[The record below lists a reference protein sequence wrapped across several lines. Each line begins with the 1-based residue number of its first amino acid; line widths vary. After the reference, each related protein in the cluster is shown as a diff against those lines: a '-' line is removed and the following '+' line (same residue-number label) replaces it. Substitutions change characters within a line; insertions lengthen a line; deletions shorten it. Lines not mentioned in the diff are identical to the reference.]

1 MALLEARSPDS
12 AAGAAG
18 PGVVAAVRALRTE
31 NPFVDEARTA
41 AVRGAN
47 MYGFCSVEDFP
58 PGITDL
64 SATHEDAGGFY
75 NYVNQFTAPNFWYR
89 DGGVLSWIY
98 GEQYDNWQGTYGFD
112 ACTVEYHSG
121 HGDMDANGVFWMPMG
136 GTWGGASW
144 VSSQDMRLGNEVA
157 RYLFL
162 STCLS
167 LRVGGG
173 NSPIKT
179 WYDSNLG
186 LRMIFGFET
195 VSVDSPD
202 YGSKFFQKWN
212 SNGNKLSKAWLD
224 ASWDISNNQAPSAV
238 GMGATQAE
246 AQNRVFNETN
256 FYTGAAAKNWWWWTW
271 YDAARSVSRRD
282 VALPDSA
289 RSVRFAPVDNS
300 PAQLIGLAERYGIQL
315 NTAPEVGEHGVVLG
329 AEQGPTLVV
338 DQRGVREIILAE
350 ADGGGRDAPNA
361 EEAVRIASQA
371 VETFGLAA
379 DIDLVPDK
387 VRHNCHAGASRDET
401 VEPRVRETHVVFTQV
416 IDGQP
421 LVTPGIGEVRVS
433 IDGAGTVTSIVDA
446 TRSVDEMS
454 DFSPPSPQEPRMNGR
469 GPRDASSTVEELLE
483 VPTQRL
489 LGRLAASGRVPTSVR
504 PVADSTDVGFAMRG
518 SEGVPVVRR
527 EVEVDCG
534 EGLAKRYI
542 IEALLR

>member
-1 MALLEARSPDS
+1 MALLKASSPGT
-12 AAGAAG
+12 ATGAIS
-18 PGVVAAVRALRTE
+18 PGLVAAVRALRAG
-31 NPFVDEARTA
+31 NPFVDEEGAA

-47 MYGFCSVEDFP
+47 MYGFCSIEDFP

-75 NYVNQFTAPNFWYR
+75 NYVNRFTPSNFWYK

-98 GEQYDNWQGTYGFD
+98 GEQYDDWQGTYGFD

-121 HGDMDANGVFWMPMG
+121 HGSMDGNGAFWMPMG
-136 GTWGGASW
+136 GTWGGTSW
-144 VSSQDMRLGNEVA
+144 VSSNDMRLGNEVA
-157 RYLFL
+157 RYLFF

-167 LRVGGG
+167 LRIGGG

-179 WYDSNLG
+179 WFNSNLG

-202 YGSKFFQKWN
+202 YGKKFFEKWN

-224 ASWDISNNQAPSAV
+224 ASWDISPNQAPSAV

-246 AQNRVFNETN
+246 AQNRVFNETH
-256 FYTGAAAKNWWWWTW
+256 FYRDGAAKNWWWWTW
-271 YDAARSVSRRD
+271 YDAARSVGHRE
-282 VALPDSA
+282 VALPDAA
-289 RSVRFAPVDNS
+289 RSVRFAPVDRS
-300 PAQLIGLAERYGIQL
+300 PAQLADMADRYGVQL
-315 NTAPEVGEHGVVLG
+315 ATAPEVGEHGVVLDT
-329 AEQGPTLVV
+329 EHGPTLTV

-350 ADGGGRDAPNA
+350 ADGGGRDAPDA

-379 DIDLVPDK
+379 NVDLVPDK
-387 VRHNCHAGASRDET
+387 VRHNCHAGASQEET

-416 IDGQP
+416 VDGQP

-433 IDGAGTVTSIVDA
+433 IDGTGTVTSIVDA
-446 TRSVDEMS
+446 TRPVDQLS
-454 DFSPPSPQEPRMNGR
+454 DFSPPARETSTAGS
-469 GPRDASSTVEELLE
+469 GPRDASSTVEDLLE
-483 VPTQRL
+483 APTQRL
-489 LGRLAASGRVPTSVR
+489 LRRLAATGPVPTSIR
-504 PVADSTDVGFAMRG
+504 PVDDSTDVGFAVRG

-542 IEALLR
+542 LEALLR